1 MKINWKKAIGLTAAA
16 AMLLPLAACGS
27 DTASNGGSSSTT
39 TGTTEVTLS
48 VWSPQEDQAKGKDG
62 SDSWLAQVEKKFEEA
77 HPDYKITWKND
88 VVSEA
93 DASKTVIADPAAA
106 ADVYMFANDQL
117 GALVKAGAIGE
128 LGENEAKQVKDQNS
142 QVLVD
147 SVTGTDGKLYGV
159 PYTANTWFMY
169 YDSSV
174 FSADDVKSWDTMLSK
189 AAVSFPMTNGWNM
202 ASWFTKSADLTF
214 FGDNSNPTDASK
226 GISVDVDKLT
236 ATTKYLVKMA
246 NNPNFINDDD
256 TSGMDNLKA
265 GKVHAY
271 FSGTWNASAVKDI
284 LAPDK
289 DEDGKADFD
298 HYAAAQLPKFT
309 VDGQEYQMYSFAGSK
324 AAAYN
329 PNAKNSKVAA
339 QFAAFLGSSDAQKLH
354 WDLRGVVPSDNS
366 LADYEGN
373 GSDFGSIAKDPAAQA
388 QIATIANT
396 SILQPSIAAMGEW
409 WDPAKAYGASIVN
422 KETTEDNAAQ
432 KAADFAKLLAA
443 MTKTE

>member
-27 DTASNGGSSSTT
+27 DTASKGGSSTATGST
-39 TGTTEVTLS
+39 EDVTLS
-48 VWSPQEDQAKGKDG
+48 VWAPQEDQAKGADG
-62 SDSWLAQVEKKFEEA
+62 SDSWLAQVEAAFEKA
-77 HPDYKITWKND
+77 HPEYKVTWKND

-93 DASKTVIADPAAA
+93 DASKTVTADPAAA

-128 LGENEAKQVKDQNS
+128 LGENEANQVKEQNS

-174 FSADDVKSWDTMLSK
+174 FSADDVKNWDTMLSK

-226 GISVDVDKLT
+226 GITIDVDKLT

-246 NNPNFINDDD
+246 NNANFINDDD
-256 TSGMDNLKA
+256 TSGLDNLTN

-271 FSGTWNASAVKDI
+271 FSGTWNATAVKKV
-284 LAPDK
+284 L
-289 DEDGKADFD
+289 GD

-309 VDGQEYQMYSFAGSK
+309 VDGQEYQMDSFAGSK

-329 PNAKNSKVAA
+329 PNAKNSKAAA

-388 QIATIANT
+388 QINTIANT
-396 SILQPSIAAMGEW
+396 SILQPSIAAMGDW

-422 KETTEDNAAQ
+422 KETTEANAAQ
-432 KAADFAKLLAA
+432 KAQDFAKLLAA